1 MNTTTAIATT
11 SPSKQFVSEI
21 PDLRE
26 QQFSPGES
34 AFYAQKREV
43 EGEGTF
49 YTISVPAKAL
59 AKNFTVKPEHQRR
72 LKREWVKELTDHLLN
87 GTFSWFLPFSAICRG
102 QSIQIKGIKEG
113 VPLTIVSFSSNPHV
127 VDGSHRLAALQSLCE
142 AIATGDTEKYD
153 PIKLNDLSQRLEN
166 TEASVEIKISESAGS
181 DFFQDARETLIV
193 LNASKPVSKE
203 AKDFLG
209 KPELVE
215 VAKQHKIFSAFKNPS
230 QEGDDREKTFLQ
242 YNFLS
247 NCVGQIVSK
256 MAFFDEIVPKK
267 TAHQNKKVL
276 RLLDEVLGVYETIPV
291 ISELL
296 DAIVTY
302 NHSVKNGT
310 LYGDLKN
317 STSNLLRETKA
328 ETFLCNSFALEV
340 ISNVVTE
347 IELTTG
353 LGETE
358 KAALRQTLNEFDW
371 KRTNQECLDRNI
383 FQESE
388 RISIQKTAKKIKWM
402 ATLLMEHYA
411 DALVK

>member
-11 SPSKQFVSEI
+11 SPTKQFVSEI

-26 QQFSPGES
+26 HQFSPGES
-34 AFYAQKREV
+34 AFYAQRREV
-43 EGEGTF
+43 EGEGAF

-59 AKNFTVKPEHQRR
+59 AKNFSVKAEHQRK
-72 LKREWVKELTDHLLN
+72 LKREWVKELTEHLLN
-87 GTFSWFLPFSAICRG
+87 GTFSWFLPFSAICRE

-127 VDGSHRLAALQSLCE
+127 VDGSHRLAALQTLCE
-142 AIATGDTEKYD
+142 AIATGDIEKYD
-153 PIKLNDLSQRLEN
+153 PIKLDDLSQRLDN
-166 TEASVEIKISESAGS
+166 TEASVEIKISEFAGS
-181 DFFQDARETLIV
+181 DFFQDARKTLII

-209 KPELVE
+209 KPQLVE

-242 YNFLS
+242 YNFLA

-256 MAFFDEIVPKK
+256 MAFFKTIVPKE

-276 RLLDEVLGVYETIPV
+276 HILDEVLGVYESIPA
-291 ISELL
+291 ISQLL

-302 NHSVKNGT
+302 NCNVKNGT
-310 LYGDLKN
+310 LYADLKK
-317 STSNLLRETKA
+317 STSKLLSETKS
-328 ETFLCNSFALEV
+328 ETFLCNSFALEA
-340 ISNVVTE
+340 ISSLVTE

-353 LGETE
+353 FGEVE
-358 KAALRQTLNEFDW
+358 KAALRQTLNDFDW

-383 FQESE
+383 FQKSE
-388 RISIQKTAKKIKWM
+388 RISIQKTAKKISWM
-402 ATLLMEHYA
+402 VTLLMEHYT